1 MKKEEVS
8 AVIDRIDEQYIREAS
23 AFAADDQAS
32 SGAPA
37 GPEKI
42 RRRRLRVRVLAA
54 CAALVVLAGSATA
67 AFAVEEKEYKTAVAF
82 FAENELSTEGLS
94 RADVKAV
101 YRDIVTQRFA
111 LDKTEEVL
119 RQTVTGVEIL
129 QRKLLPGEL
138 ALLWREYREKRR
150 MNPSS
155 PTLPKKGIS
164 YQTINNELYRFD
176 KSLEECEKPILLCY
190 LDGELIWE
198 IEFNT
203 TIAGKVHTADGT
215 AVWGHNIRAAG
226 WKYTQPE
233 AGWLARVDEE
243 GNCVWDCY
251 LDHGFE
257 YENIYAIVDNGDGT
271 WAVFS
276 TGDRHYLCMSRFS
289 VDGHEIG
296 FRTTEAGKSIQKAIR
311 AGENYFVSVVNYES
325 NYQSRIIKLDRDGK
339 KIDEFSFDEEDWEYA
354 IADMVEFGGQ
364 VYFSAYVYPKPHTE
378 ATLSSVQR
386 QFYYVWQYAIE
397 EWDRV
402 RDSKEFIPSSDDSPE
417 TDGIKIL
424 YVFPSNVLGV
434 VRDKQTAVL
443 LVCDPTDGTPK
454 TFFEVEES
462 LSGKLAINDDGQL
475 EWEVYKIVEASCSI
489 DSNSYSF
496 IVRAKVYQY
505 VFDTDGNLIGRI
517 DTGKLSVLHV

>member
-67 AFAVEEKEYKTAVAF
+67 AFAAEEKEYKTAVAF

-119 RQTVTGVEIL
+119 RQTVTGVEIEQEESTL
-129 QRKLLPGEL
+129 EELVERWGKYVEELRKNPPPQKGIKYNVTFLSRNNEEGNSVLDKSALACYQDGNLLWETELNACVLGEL
-138 ALLWREYREKRR
+138 Y
-150 MNPSS
+150 
-155 PTLPKKGIS
+155 
-164 YQTINNELYRFD
+164 
-176 KSLEECEKPILLCY
+176 
-190 LDGELIWE
+190 
-198 IEFNT
+198 T
-203 TIAGKVHTADGT
+203 TDGT
-215 AVWGHNIRAAG
+215 AVWGRDIVEN
-226 WKYTQPE
+226 YSSEQPE
-233 AGWLARVDEE
+233 YGWFARIDEE
-243 GNCVWDCY
+243 GNCVWERH
-251 LDHGFE
+251 LDHGFLHE
-257 YENIYAIVDNGDGT
+257 YIQAILDNGDGT
-271 WAVFS
+271 WAVIS
-276 TGDRHYLCMSRFS
+276 VGDANHLCLSQFS
-289 VDGHEIG
+289 VEGDEIS
-296 FRTTEAGKSIQKAIR
+296 FCVTKAGKLLVQNAARLGEDYIIQI
-311 AGENYFVSVVNYES
+311 YETGLGGS
-325 NYQSRIIKLDRDGK
+325 MARLIKLDHDGN
-339 KIDEFSFDEEDWEYA
+339 KIGDFNYKGEDCDYR
-354 IADMVEFGGQ
+354 IIDMVQFGGG
-364 VYFSAYVYPKPHTE
+364 VYLSAVAFPKQPDGTSRSE
-378 ATLSSVQR
+378 IANVL
-386 QFYYVWQYAIE
+386 QYAHE
-397 EWDRV
+397 AYQNGELL
-402 RDSKEFIPSSDDSPE
+402 DDENFPK
-417 TDGIKIL
+417 G
-424 YVFPSNVLGV
+424 YVFTSEKLTQVM
-434 VRDKQTAVL
+434 RDNYTTVL
-443 LVCDPTDGTPK
+443 LLCDPTDGTPK